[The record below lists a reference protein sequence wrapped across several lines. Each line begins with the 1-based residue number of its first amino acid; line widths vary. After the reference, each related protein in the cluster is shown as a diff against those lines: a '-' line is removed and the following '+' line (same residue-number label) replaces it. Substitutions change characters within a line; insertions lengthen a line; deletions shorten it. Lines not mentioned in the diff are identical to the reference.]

1 MKYSSARVQPER
13 VPRESAAPFLRVM
26 PASSGAVPPRLLAV
40 LDWIAP
46 PRGRAASVWRRRML
60 AISLAGFA
68 LLASVPYAAGMYVAI
83 DAGDRSV
90 ILVDT
95 TAYLLLLTVVFARRA
110 PFAWRAGTILAVP
123 LLVGS
128 FLLTRFGPTTSGY
141 VWLLVAPIMAG
152 VFFNMRVS
160 LGLLALESA
169 LLAWIGAALVS
180 NTALWPVRQPG
191 DVNAWL
197 ASSMS
202 YLAITMLLSYS
213 IAILFK
219 GLAREAEARQV
230 AEREADRQQQLAAL
244 GTIATAIAHDV
255 NNLLQPLLSDL
266 ELLRHGALND
276 RERAALLDRMASG
289 IDQARGLTRR
299 AQRFARPTAEAR
311 VPIDLA
317 HVVPETV
324 RAIRAMVPA
333 SVQLRLAPVA
343 SAYVLADAAEIQRLL
358 VLLVANAAEALPP
371 GGSVNITVTA
381 CDRATLAVE
390 PPPGAHRI
398 TFGSS
403 DSGLS
408 NAIDRVVMIQVHD
421 DGAGMTPEAMTTLRA
436 SIAASSALE
445 LDVLGLGTVQE
456 TVQDLGGILRLCS
469 RVGDGSCAEVLLP
482 EHDGPLTPV
491 HTGEWRLTEAATA
504 PTPFIDAG
512 VDLAGTDTPIGG
524 STRRSADVR
533 PVAPAAS
540 PVNAILVV
548 DDEPAVLQATGRL
561 LERMGY
567 RAVCTSDPLAVE
579 GMLPTIDPPV
589 SLVLSDVHMP
599 GLDGWEL
606 ADRLRAS
613 HPQMPVVM
621 MSGHA
626 DSLQTPTADHPRVVA
641 LVAKPFTSRELGDT
655 IAHALR

>member
-1 MKYSSARVQPER
+1 
-13 VPRESAAPFLRVM
+13 M
-26 PASSGAVPPRLLAV
+26 PASSGAFSPRLLAI

-60 AISLAGFA
+60 ALSLAGFA
-68 LLASVPYAAGMYVAI
+68 LLASVPYVAGMYVAI
-83 DAGDRSV
+83 SAGDRSV

-95 TAYLLLLTVVFARRA
+95 AAYLLLLTVVFARRA
-110 PFAWRAGTILAVP
+110 PYTWRAGTVLAVP
-123 LLVGS
+123 LLVGG

-141 VWLLVAPIMAG
+141 VWLLVAPLMAG
-152 VFFNMRVS
+152 IFFNVRVS
-160 LGLLALESA
+160 LGVLALEAA
-169 LLAWIGAALVS
+169 LLVWIGAALVS
-180 NTALWPVRQPG
+180 NTALWPVRLPG

-197 ASSMS
+197 ASSTS
-202 YLAITMLLSYS
+202 FVAITLLLSYS
-213 IAILFK
+213 IALLFS

-266 ELLRHGALND
+266 ELLRHGALD
-276 RERAALLDRMASG
+276 DGERAALLDRMASG

-299 AQRFARPTAEAR
+299 AQQFARPTAEAR

-317 HVVPETV
+317 RVVPETV
-324 RAIRAMVPA
+324 RTIRAMVPA
-333 SVQLRLAPVA
+333 SVQLRLAPVT

-358 VLLVANAAEALPP
+358 VLLVANAAEGLPP

-390 PPPGAHRI
+390 PPPGAHRV
-398 TFGSS
+398 TFSRS
-403 DSGLS
+403 DLGLPS
-408 NAIDRVVMIQVHD
+408 VVDRLVMIQVHD
-421 DGAGMTPEAMTTLRA
+421 DGAGMSREAMATLRD
-436 SIAASSALE
+436 SIAAASALE

-456 TVQDLGGILRLCS
+456 TVQELGGMLRLCS
-469 RVGDGSCAEVLLP
+469 RVGDGSCAEVFLP
-482 EHDGPLTPV
+482 EHDGPLTPEQ
-491 HTGEWRLTEAATA
+491 TGEWRLSNATPA
-504 PTPFIDAG
+504 PRVLPDVAN
-512 VDLAGTDTPIGG
+512 DQAGTAAVVDG
-524 STRRSADVR
+524 STGRSAEVR
-533 PVAPAAS
+533 PVAPVAS

-567 RAVCTSDPLAVE
+567 HAVCTSDPLAVE

-589 SLVLSDVHMP
+589 ALVLSDVHMP

-626 DSLQTPTADHPRVVA
+626 ESLRTPTADHPGVVA
-641 LVAKPFTSRELGDT
+641 LVAKPFTSKELGDT

>member
-1 MKYSSARVQPER
+1 
-13 VPRESAAPFLRVM
+13 
-26 PASSGAVPPRLLAV
+26 
-40 LDWIAP
+40 
-46 PRGRAASVWRRRML
+46 ML
-60 AISLAGFA
+60 ALALGGFA
-68 LLASVPYAAGMYVAI
+68 LLAAIPYAVGMYVAVA
-83 DAGDRSV
+83 AGDRSV

-110 PFAWRAGTILAVP
+110 PYVWRAGTILAVP
-123 LLVGS
+123 LIVGG

-160 LGLLALESA
+160 LGLLALEAA
-169 LLAWIGAALVS
+169 LLAWIGSALVS

-202 YLAITMLLSYS
+202 YLAITLLLSCS
-213 IAILFK
+213 IAILFQ
-219 GLAREAEARQV
+219 GLAREAEARQA

-266 ELLRHGALND
+266 ELLRHGALD
-276 RERAALLDRMASG
+276 HGERTVLLDRMVAC

-299 AQRFARPTAEAR
+299 AQRFARPNSEAR

-317 HVVPETV
+317 RVVPETV

-343 SAYVLADAAEIQRLL
+343 NAYVLADAAEIQRLL
-358 VLLVANAAEALPP
+358 VLLVANATEALPP
-371 GGSVNITVTA
+371 NGAVNITVTA
-381 CDRATLAVE
+381 CDRTALAVE

-408 NAIDRVVMIQVHD
+408 NAVDRVVMIQVHD
-421 DGAGMTPEAMTTLRA
+421 DGAGMTPEAMDTLRVA
-436 SIAASSALE
+436 IAESSDHE
-445 LDVLGLGTVQE
+445 MEVLGLDTVQE
-456 TVQDLGGILRLCS
+456 TVHELGGMLRLCS
-469 RVGDGSCAEVLLP
+469 RVGDGSCAEVFLP
-482 EHDGPLTPV
+482 AHDGPLSSSQ
-491 HTGEWRLTEAATA
+491 TGEWRLTDTVTTPLPVTA
-504 PTPFIDAG
+504 RSDAPS
-512 VDLAGTDTPIGG
+512 DTNAVADI
-524 STRRSADVR
+524 STRRPADVG
-533 PVAPAAS
+533 PGTSAQSSA
-540 PVNAILVV
+540 NAILVV

-567 RAVCTSDPLAVE
+567 RAVCTNDPLTVE
-579 GMLPTIDPPV
+579 AMLPTIDPPV

-599 GLDGWEL
+599 GLDGWQL

-626 DSLQTPTADHPRVVA
+626 DSLRSPTADHPGVVA
-641 LVAKPFTSRELGDT
+641 LMAKPFTSRELGDT

>member
-1 MKYSSARVQPER
+1 
-13 VPRESAAPFLRVM
+13 
-26 PASSGAVPPRLLAV
+26 
-40 LDWIAP
+40 
-46 PRGRAASVWRRRML
+46 ML
-60 AISLAGFA
+60 ALSLAGFA
-68 LLASVPYAAGMYVAI
+68 LLASVPYAAGMYVAVS
-83 DAGDRSV
+83 AGDRSV

-95 TAYLLLLTVVFARRA
+95 AAYLLLLTVVFARRA

-123 LLVGS
+123 LLVGG

-141 VWLLVAPIMAG
+141 VWLLVAPIMAS
-152 VFFNMRVS
+152 VFFNVRVS
-160 LGLLALESA
+160 LALLALEAA
-169 LLAWIGAALVS
+169 LLAWIGSALVS

-197 ASSMS
+197 ASSLS
-202 YLAITMLLSYS
+202 YLAITLLLSYS

-219 GLAREAEARQV
+219 GLAREAEARQA

-276 RERAALLDRMASG
+276 RERTDVLDRMVAG

-317 HVVPETV
+317 LVVPETV
-324 RAIRAMVPA
+324 RTIRAMVPA
-333 SVQLRLAPVA
+333 SIQLRLAPVD

-371 GGSVNITVTA
+371 GGSVNITVA
-381 CDRATLAVE
+381 SSDRAAMAVE

-398 TFGSS
+398 TFGPS
-403 DSGLS
+403 DVGLS
-408 NAIDRVVMIQVHD
+408 DAADRMVMIQVHD
-421 DGAGMTPEAMTTLRA
+421 NGAGMSPEAMNLLHA
-436 SIAASSALE
+436 SIAASSNHELE
-445 LDVLGLGTVQE
+445 VLGLGTVQE
-456 TVQDLGGILRLCS
+456 TVQELGGLLRLCS
-469 RVGDGSCAEVLLP
+469 RVGDGACAEIFLP
-482 EHDGPLTPV
+482 EHDGPLSPV
-491 HTGEWRLTEAATA
+491 HTGEWRLAEATTA
-504 PTPFIDAG
+504 PPQLLAPRDDVPVADASVGDSTP
-512 VDLAGTDTPIGG
+512 
-524 STRRSADVR
+524 RSNTVG
-533 PVAPAAS
+533 PVAPAESQA
-540 PVNAILVV
+540 NAILVV

-561 LERMGY
+561 IERLGY

-589 SLVLSDVHMP
+589 ALVLSDVHMP

-606 ADRLRAS
+606 ADRLRAT

-626 DSLQTPTADHPRVVA
+626 ESLRTPTADHPGVVA
-641 LVAKPFTSRELGDT
+641 LVAKPFTSKELGET

>member
-1 MKYSSARVQPER
+1 
-13 VPRESAAPFLRVM
+13 M
-26 PASSGAVPPRLLAV
+26 PASSGAVPPRLLAL

-46 PRGRAASVWRRRML
+46 PHGRAASVWRRRML

-68 LLASVPYAAGMYVAI
+68 LLASLPYAAGMYVAI

-160 LGLLALESA
+160 LSVLALEAA

-266 ELLRHGALND
+266 ELLRHGALDD
-276 RERAALLDRMASG
+276 RDRAALLDRMVAG

-333 SVQLRLAPVA
+333 SVQLRVAPVA
-343 SAYVLADAAEIQRLL
+343 SAYVLADVAEIQRVL
-358 VLLVANAAEALPP
+358 VLLAANAAEVLPP
-371 GGSVNITVTA
+371 GGSVNITVA
-381 CDRATLAVE
+381 SCDRAALAVE

-398 TFGSS
+398 TFGSA

-408 NAIDRVVMIQVHD
+408 SAVDRLVMIQVHD
-421 DGAGMTPEAMTTLRA
+421 DGAGMTPAAMNSLHA
-436 SIAASSALE
+436 AIAASDNRELE
-445 LDVLGLGTVQE
+445 VLGLGTVQE
-456 TVQDLGGILRLCS
+456 TVQDLGGMLRLCS
-469 RVGDGSCAEVLLP
+469 RVGDGSCAEVYLP
-482 EHDGPLTPV
+482 EHGGPLTSV
-491 HTGEWRLTEAATA
+491 HTGEWRLAEAATE
-504 PTPFIDAG
+504 PPPSTVAG
-512 VDLAGTDTPIGG
+512 DDLAGTDAALDASAEP
-524 STRRSADVR
+524 SADV
-533 PVAPAAS
+533 PPAAPASVDTPAS
-540 PVNAILVV
+540 ANAILVV
-548 DDEPAVLQATGRL
+548 DDELAVLQATGRL

-579 GMLPTIDPPV
+579 EILPTIDPPV

-606 ADRLRAS
+606 ADRLRES

-626 DSLQTPTADHPRVVA
+626 DSLRTPTADHPSVVA
-641 LVAKPFTSRELGDT
+641 FVAKPFTSKELGDT
-655 IAHALR
+655 IAHALS